1 MYGMLYDIDLE
12 KDRVIIIEGDRER
25 VITGIS
31 TDVAEAVLD
40 GRIQYGTVV
49 ELDED
54 KKQG

>member
-31 TDVAEAVLD
+31 ADVAEAVLD
-40 GRIQYGTVV
+40 GRIQPGAVV
-49 ELDED
+49 EIDENGN
-54 KKQG
+54 QG

>member
-12 KDRVIIIEGDRER
+12 KDRVIIIEGGRER

-31 TDVAEAVLD
+31 ADVAEAVLD